1 MKKPLIGLTLDYEN
15 NKSYSNY
22 PWYAIRENYFTA
34 IQKAG
39 GIGVAL
45 PYNLNAIKTFT
56 NNLDGLLITGG
67 NFDINPI
74 IFGESNRH
82 KTIST
87 KENRTNFELK
97 LGKEM
102 LAFNKPV
109 FGICGGEQ
117 LINVIYKGNLIQHI
131 PDEINNALQHEQTN
145 PRNEPGHEVNIIKNS
160 FLYSIISKTKIMVN
174 SAHHQ
179 AVKKPGKGLKV
190 NARSPDGLIEGI
202 EDPTKNFC
210 IGVQWH
216 PEFILQ
222 NSDLLLFKKFVD
234 SC

>member
-1 MKKPLIGLTLDYEN
+1 
-15 NKSYSNY
+15 
-22 PWYAIRENYFTA
+22 
-34 IQKAG
+34 
-39 GIGVAL
+39 
-45 PYNLNAIKTFT
+45 
-56 NNLDGLLITGG
+56 
-67 NFDINPI
+67 
-74 IFGESNRH
+74 
-82 KTIST
+82 
-87 KENRTNFELK
+87 
-97 LGKEM
+97 M

-109 FGICGGEQ
+109 FGVCGGEQ

-216 PEFILQ
+216 PEFLITKADT
-222 NSDLLLFKKFVD
+222 SIIKDFIFHAK
-234 SC
+234 